1 MDFWLIIY
9 IIDWFLFGIIALTV
23 LYLTIFA
30 IAGMFSR
37 HPNIPKSRHLNR
49 FIVLIPSYQGNKGA
63 IETVMAVL
71 GQSYPQRLF
80 DVTVISEHEDE
91 MTNFRLAQ
99 YPITLLTPNFENS
112 SKARSLQF
120 AVNNLPQFKLYDIVV
135 VLDAGTIVD
144 QEFLQEINDAY
155 EVSGT
160 KAIQAHRLSKN
171 RDTAIAHM
179 DAVFEE
185 INNTIFRRGHITL
198 GLSSSLSGS
207 GNAFSFEWFKDN
219 IYKIKSS
226 AYTKE
231 MEALLLRQHIFVD
244 YFDEIL
250 VYDEKKRETKE
261 FNDQRAHW
269 ASTQFYSL
277 IKNIRFLPMAIFNR
291 YYAWIDKLIQWMLI
305 PRTIMMAIMVLMSI
319 ILPLI
324 YFTLAIKWWILFAFV
339 MFIFALSTPDY
350 LVDKNW
356 NKSFAKAPSILISS
370 LFSPTK
376 MFQGSRRNKNKKES
390 KNKKK

>member
-1 MDFWLIIY
+1 MDFWKIIY
-9 IIDWFLFGIIALTV
+9 IIDWGFFIIVALTV
-23 LYLTIFA
+23 LYLAVFT

-37 HPNIPKSRHLNR
+37 HPNIPKSRHQNR
-49 FIVLIPSYQGNKGA
+49 FIVFIPSFHGANKT

-80 DVTVISEHEDE
+80 DVTVISDHEDE

-120 AVNNLPQFKLYDIVV
+120 AVNNLPQFKIYDVVV
-135 VLDAGTIVD
+135 VLDAGTLVD

-244 YFDEIL
+244 YFNDIL
-250 VYDEKKRETKE
+250 VYDEKKRESKE

-319 ILPLI
+319 IMPFI

-376 MFQGSRRNKNKKES
+376 MFKGSKNDKNKKIK
-390 KNKKK
+390 KNK

>member
-291 YYAWIDKLIQWMLI
+291 YYAVDSSHHYDGDNGSYEHYLTAHLFYLSYQMVDSFCICHVYLCFIN
-305 PRTIMMAIMVLMSI
+305 PRLFGGQELEQILCESTIHSDFFPVQSNQNVSGKQ
-319 ILPLI
+319 
-324 YFTLAIKWWILFAFV
+324 TQQEQK
-339 MFIFALSTPDY
+339 
-350 LVDKNW
+350 
-356 NKSFAKAPSILISS
+356 
-370 LFSPTK
+370 
-376 MFQGSRRNKNKKES
+376 GE
-390 KNKKK
+390 

>member
-9 IIDWFLFGIIALTV
+9 IIDCFFFGIIALTV
-23 LYLTIFA
+23 LYMSVFA

-37 HPNIPKSRHLNR
+37 HPNVPKSRHLNR

-244 YFDEIL
+244 YFDDIL

-305 PRTIMMAIMVLMSI
+305 PRTIMMAIMVLM
-319 ILPLI
+319 
-324 YFTLAIKWWILFAFV
+324 
-339 MFIFALSTPDY
+339 
-350 LVDKNW
+350 
-356 NKSFAKAPSILISS
+356 
-370 LFSPTK
+370 
-376 MFQGSRRNKNKKES
+376 RE
-390 KNKKK
+390 

>member
-1 MDFWLIIY
+1 MDFWQIIY
-9 IIDWFLFGIIALTV
+9 IIDWGFFIIVALTV
-23 LYLTIFA
+23 LYLAFFT

-37 HPNIPKSRHLNR
+37 HPNVPKSRHQNR
-49 FIVLIPSYQGNKGA
+49 FIIFIPSFHGDNRT

-71 GQSYPQRLF
+71 GQTYPQRLF
-80 DVTVISEHEDE
+80 DITVIADHEDE

-112 SKARSLQF
+112 SKARSLQL
-120 AVNNLPQFKLYDIVV
+120 AINNLPQFKLYDVVV

-171 RDTAIAHM
+171 RDTAIAHL

-185 INNTIFRRGHITL
+185 INNSIFQRGHITV
-198 GLSSSLSGS
+198 GLSSALSDS
-207 GNAFSFEWFKDN
+207 GHAISYNWFREN
-219 IYKIKSS
+219 IVKIKSTS
-226 AYTKE
+226 YTKE
-231 MEALLLRQHIFVD
+231 LEALLLRQHIFVD
-244 YFDEIL
+244 YFDDIL
-250 VYDEKKRETKE
+250 VYDEKTRNAKD

-269 ASTQFYSL
+269 ALSQYQSL

-291 YYAWIDKLIQWMLI
+291 YYAWIDKIIQWLLI
-305 PRTIMMAIMVLMSI
+305 PRTIMMAIIVMMSI
-319 ILPLI
+319 IMPLI

-339 MFIFALSTPDY
+339 MFIFALATPDY

-356 NKSFAKAPSILISS
+356 NKSFAKAPSILLAS
-370 LFSPTK
+370 LFGPAK
-376 MFQGSRRNKNKKES
+376 LIQGARHS
-390 KNKKK
+390 KNKKS